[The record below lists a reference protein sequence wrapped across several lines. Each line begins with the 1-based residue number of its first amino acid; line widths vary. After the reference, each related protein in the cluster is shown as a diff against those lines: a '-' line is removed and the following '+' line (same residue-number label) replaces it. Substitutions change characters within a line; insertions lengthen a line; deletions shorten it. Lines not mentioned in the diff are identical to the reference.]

1 MAVKALKRYQY
12 ERYAIL
18 CNLAY
23 KPAIRQ
29 TLLGFSPKGQRVIH
43 NRFGQP
49 MIRVLWNEK
58 QEEVIVVIKGS
69 HNPYDWLLNLA
80 IWQRRTKCHALF
92 PYSIH
97 AGYFQLLFQ
106 ESCPSKNNDHLGTT
120 VIDKLIDTL
129 IPLITAHKRVT
140 FTGHSSG
147 GAVACVLADC
157 IERLRPHSIKRVVTF
172 GQPAIGGLSFAK
184 HYLLSHKTY
193 RICCDL
199 DVVTFLPPIPLLYRH
214 VGKLLWLYNGK
225 IHENTPTI
233 RRLALSIV
241 SWVAR
246 PFSYHLMS
254 KYIRNKDFFDER

>member
-1 MAVKALKRYQY
+1 MKALKRYQY

-23 KPAIRQ
+23 QPAIRQ
-29 TLLGFSPKGQRVIH
+29 TQFGFSPRGQRVIH

-49 MIRVLWNEK
+49 MIRVLWNDESD
-58 QEEVIVVIKGS
+58 EVIVVIKGS
-69 HNPYDWLLNLA
+69 HHPYDWLLNLA
-80 IWQRRTKCHALF
+80 LWQRHSKSSHF

-97 AGYFQLLFQ
+97 AGYHYLLYQ
-106 ESCPSKNNDHLGTT
+106 ESRPSKNSDHLGTS
-120 VIDKLIDTL
+120 VIDKVNLTL
-129 IPLITAHKRVT
+129 QPLIQKGKRVT

-147 GAVACVLADC
+147 DAIACVLADC
-157 IERLRPHSIKRVVTF
+157 LERSNPHCVKRVVSF
-172 GQPAIGGLSFAK
+172 GQPAIGGASFIR

-199 DVVTFLPPIPLLYRH
+199 DIVTFLPPIPFIYRH
-214 VGKLLWLYNGK
+214 TGKLLWLYNGK
-225 IHENTPTI
+225 IHENTPTSH
-233 RRLALSIV
+233 RLVLSAI
-241 SWVAR
+241 SWVMR

>member
-1 MAVKALKRYQY
+1 MKALKRYQY

-23 KPAIRQ
+23 RPAIRQ
-29 TLLGFSPKGQRVIH
+29 TQFGFSPRGQRVIH

-49 MIRVLWNEK
+49 MIRVLWNEQ

-80 IWQRRTKCHALF
+80 IWKRSPHDHTLL
-92 PYSIH
+92 PYAIH
-97 AGYFQLLFQ
+97 AGYFYLLNQ
-106 ESCPSKNNDHLGTT
+106 ESNPNKNSDHLGTT
-120 VIDKLIDTL
+120 VIDKLLDVL
-129 IPLITAHKRVT
+129 SPLIEQGKRVT

-147 GAVACVLADC
+147 GALACVMADC
-157 IERLRPHSIKRVVTF
+157 VERMHPHRIKRVVTF
-172 GQPAIGGLSFAK
+172 GQPAIGGGSFTR

-199 DVVTFLPPIPLLYRH
+199 DIVTFLPPIPLAYRH

-233 RRLALSIV
+233 RRLVLSII
-241 SWVAR
+241 SWAIR